1 MPSQLV
7 LKKRIASTQS
17 LEKIFRAQELI
28 SASRITKA
36 RQYAQNAMPYADA
49 ITKAVR
55 AVSNHASVEHILT
68 NHKRKAKAT
77 ALLVIASDRG
87 MSGNYTSSI
96 IRQANAQIDKLK
108 ADGKNV
114 LLYVSGKRAVSY
126 YNFRNIKL
134 ENFWTGNS
142 DAPAPERSQEIAKA
156 LVDCFL
162 KTSKNGGV
170 DEVIIVCSEFVN
182 MVLQRPRVIRML
194 PLQVVDEENAD
205 ISDSEELGASLSKV
219 AKVKNDVGQ
228 EAKKQGVPLYEFEP
242 SPDAV
247 LDAILPRYV
256 SSRIQEC
263 MLEAAASETASRQT
277 AMHTA
282 GENANDLVEDLTRKA
297 NQARQA
303 SITNELSEI
312 VAGAAALQG

>member
-17 LEKIFRAQELI
+17 LGKIFRAQELI

-36 RQYAQNAMPYADA
+36 RAYAENAMPYADA

-55 AVSNHASVEHILT
+55 AVTNHASVEHILT
-68 NHKRKAKAT
+68 NHKRKVSAA
-77 ALLVIASDRG
+77 AILVIASDRG

-96 IRQANAQIDKLK
+96 IRQANAQIEK
-108 ADGKNV
+108 AESEGKKV

-126 YNFRNIKL
+126 YNFRKIPL
-134 ENFWTGNS
+134 AGFWTGHS
-142 DAPAPERSQEIAKA
+142 DAPSPERSAEIAEA
-156 LVDCFL
+156 LVECFL
-162 KTSKNGGV
+162 KTSKNDGV

-182 MVLQRPRVIRML
+182 MVIQRPRVIRML

-205 ISDSEELGASLSKV
+205 IPESEELGASLSKV

-228 EAKKQGVPLYEFEP
+228 DVKKSGVPLYEFEP

-263 MLEAAASETASRQT
+263 MLEAAAS
-277 AMHTA
+277 
-282 GENANDLVEDLTRKA
+282 
-297 NQARQA
+297 
-303 SITNELSEI
+303 
-312 VAGAAALQG
+312 